1 MGALLSIGVSAMY
14 ANQAALQTVG
24 QNIANANT
32 PGYSRQSVVLT
43 TPDGQFTGSGYFGK
57 GVTVQSVERS
67 HNEFLTKQAASTKS
81 LATMDSTRMTQLAQL
96 EKIFPTGDSGLGAAA
111 SQFLNA
117 MVDVASRPADSSARQ
132 VVLGRASELA
142 ARFSSAGQQVAQL
155 QSGVVSDLKA
165 SVTTVNQL
173 SLQIAQ
179 ANEQIAKSNGNGQ
192 TPNDLLDKRDQ
203 LISKLSEYVQVTT
216 LPASDGT
223 LGVFIGGGQRL
234 VLGTQAQ
241 ALSITPDRYDS
252 NRAVLSISEST
263 GTRAL
268 DESVLNG
275 GSMTALLRYQNTD
288 LQDARNMLG
297 QMAAA
302 MSSRVNEQ
310 QALGLDLSN
319 PAGSGAPMFA
329 VGEARGLPAVSNSR
343 KSDGTFVASVT
354 VKIVDAEAKQ
364 LQASAYKLRPIGD
377 PAASTYELTRL
388 SDNLTRTVKDGD
400 TVDGFTFTFGATPPN
415 TGDTFVIE
423 PVGQAAVG
431 MRRAL
436 DQPNG
441 IAAAAPLSASTGV
454 KNTGTAT
461 VDSLYAVNKQLD
473 MTKAPLTI
481 AFGDTDPLDSSKRLY
496 QITLADGSTLDG
508 SWAAGKPIG
517 NQPNSTPPIDLGLE
531 LQLNGV
537 PAKGDTITLDP
548 TKFSSANNGN
558 AKAFLNMSL
567 ERFVGEQVNADGSIT
582 PGTTIND
589 AYSST
594 MSEIGS
600 RVQGATYLS
609 SVSVAVAADA
619 ETSRSGQ
626 AGVNIDEEASRL
638 MQFQQGYQAA
648 AKVLQSAQTI
658 FDELMRIVSR

>member
-1 MGALLSIGVSAMY
+1 MSALLSIGVRAMY

-43 TPDGQFTGSGYFGK
+43 TPNGQFTGSGYFGK
-57 GVTVQSVERS
+57 GVDVQTVERS

-81 LATMDSTRMTQLAQL
+81 LASMDSTRMTQLSQL
-96 EKIFPTGDSGLGAAA
+96 EKIFPTGDAGLGAAA
-111 SQFLNA
+111 SQFLNSL
-117 MVDVASRPADSSARQ
+117 VDVASRPADSSARQ
-132 VVLGRASELA
+132 VVLGTASELA
-142 ARFSSAGQQVAQL
+142 SRFSNAGQQVADL
-155 QSGVVSDLKA
+155 QAGVVSDLKA

-173 SLQIAQ
+173 SQQIAQ
-179 ANEQIAKSNGNGQ
+179 ANEQVAKSNGNGQ
-192 TPNDLLDKRDQ
+192 APNDLLDRRDQ

-223 LGVFIGGGQRL
+223 VGVFIGGGQRL

-241 ALSITPDRYDS
+241 NLSITPDPYDS

-263 GTRAL
+263 GSRAL
-268 DESVLNG
+268 DDSVLNG
-275 GSMTALLRYQNTD
+275 GSMSALLRYQNTD

-302 MSSRVNEQ
+302 MAGRVNAQ

-319 PAGSGAPMFA
+319 PAGSGAAMFA
-329 VGEARGLPAVSNSR
+329 VGAARGLPASTNLRATDGSFVSNITITTPDS
-343 KSDGTFVASVT
+343 
-354 VKIVDAEAKQ
+354 EAKN
-364 LQASAYKLRPIGD
+364 LQASSYKLRPSGD
-377 PAASTYELTRL
+377 PAAGTYELTRL

-400 TVDGFTFTFGATPPN
+400 TIDGFTFTFGNKPPS
-415 TGDTFVIE
+415 TGESFLIE

-431 MRRAL
+431 MKRAL

-441 IAAAAPLSASTGV
+441 IAAAAPLSATTNV
-454 KNTGTAT
+454 NNTGTAT
-461 VDSLYAVNKQLD
+461 VDSLYAVNKQFD
-473 MTKAPLTI
+473 VTKAPMTI
-481 AFGDTDPLDSSKRLY
+481 VFGDTDPLDSSKRLY

-517 NQPNSTPPIDLGLE
+517 NQPTSTPPINLGLE

-537 PAKGDTITLDP
+537 PRKGDSITLDP
-548 TKFSSANNGN
+548 TKFSTSNNGN

-567 ERFVGEQVNADGSIT
+567 ERFVGQQINADGSST
-582 PGTTIND
+582 PGTTINE
-589 AYSST
+589 AYAST
-594 MSEIGS
+594 MSEIGA

-609 SVSVAVAADA
+609 GVSVAVAANA
-619 ETSRSGQ
+619 ETSRSSQ

-648 AKVLQSAQTI
+648 AKVLQAAQTI